1 MVSQDA
7 LITGIET
14 VGIAAILW
22 KGFSMVLMGQTSLGS
37 LVTFYILLGYFITPI
52 KNLIE
57 LQPVMQSAI
66 VAADRISDILESPI
80 EDTKNT
86 EKPLVSPIK
95 QWTIS
100 NLSFRY
106 GNGDLLLHNISFSF
120 NQGDKIAIVGKSGSG
135 KTTLA
140 KLFARLYAP
149 ENGEILIDGTP
160 LDDYSIRSIR
170 DSIVYVSNNTS
181 LFSGTIY
188 DNLRIG
194 NPNASEEEIQRLC
207 ETIGIS
213 QMIESLPMGYNFT
226 IEESGTNL
234 SSGQKQRIAIARAL
248 LMNPQLLILDE
259 ATANIDYEAECELM
273 RAINELNSSIT
284 VLVISH
290 KTTTIR
296 NYNRI
301 LVIENGSVVGNG
313 THNDLVQN
321 CPTYSRLIMSP

>member
-1 MVSQDA
+1 
-7 LITGIET
+7 
-14 VGIAAILW
+14 
-22 KGFSMVLMGQTSLGS
+22 
-37 LVTFYILLGYFITPI
+37 
-52 KNLIE
+52 
-57 LQPVMQSAI
+57 
-66 VAADRISDILESPI
+66 
-80 EDTKNT
+80 
-86 EKPLVSPIK
+86 
-95 QWTIS
+95 
-100 NLSFRY
+100 
-106 GNGDLLLHNISFSF
+106 
-120 NQGDKIAIVGKSGSG
+120 
-135 KTTLA
+135 
-140 KLFARLYAP
+140 
-149 ENGEILIDGTP
+149 
-160 LDDYSIRSIR
+160 
-170 DSIVYVSNNTS
+170 
-181 LFSGTIY
+181 
-188 DNLRIG
+188 
-194 NPNASEEEIQRLC
+194 
-207 ETIGIS
+207 
-213 QMIESLPMGYNFT
+213 MIESLPMGYNFT